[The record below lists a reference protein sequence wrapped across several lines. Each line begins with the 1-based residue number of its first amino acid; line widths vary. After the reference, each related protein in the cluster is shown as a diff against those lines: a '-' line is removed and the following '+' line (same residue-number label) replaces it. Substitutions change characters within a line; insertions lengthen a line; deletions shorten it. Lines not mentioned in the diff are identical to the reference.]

1 MSEFMDDLTVFFL
14 SPMSWKLKKHRMH
27 KLTSVEY
34 GLYGDISLLTYYL
47 TEFHLYVTMWELFR
61 AF

>member
-34 GLYGDISLLTYYL
+34 GLYGAISLLTYYL
-47 TEFHLYVTMWELFR
+47 TEFHL
-61 AF
+61 